1 MQLSEIKN
9 LLETRPN
16 QWAVQQARVQQSKIR
31 FHSDIIL
38 NRTEAGIAYFEFISW
53 VGRLLKQDKFNRFNE
68 LMQFPNPNNELVD
81 AIHSELSKALSS
93 EDRVEKYLFDDDKAK
108 ADWSVYKAQFG
119 KFWNTRGWEAY
130 KKSINSFI
138 IIDMPDEQLGRYPEA
153 SYFLLDIDNVIDAKV
168 DKDNVCH
175 YIIFETDKGK
185 AVYCDEFMR
194 LFDADDNLISEVE
207 HELGECPARNFWTST
222 INSKSNI
229 NKQGSISGELSEL
242 NWLLFE
248 RVNKKYADMGNAYP
262 IIYEYESDEDDSD
275 DDKPTSQEGDTKNQ
289 GADLVG
295 AGSHKELPMPTN
307 KDEHDPMS
315 KPIHTEKVDVA
326 GLDYNTR
333 EEERLK
339 KNIFNASVGFGG
351 ESTNDTA
358 KNEKQIQSGFESR
371 ESTLVNIAANF
382 ASAESW
388 ANGMVCRIRYEDSY
402 ISNFIYGGSK
412 FFLRSE
418 ADISEQLKTT
428 ESDVIKESL
437 NEQMIE
443 MRFKKDDNQKL
454 RAKILIDIDPFA
466 YRSNTEIISLFEKG
480 LISNEDFQLKNKMF
494 TFVKR
499 FERENLP
506 ITEFEAD
513 KPYNARIENIIK
525 IIKSYVDTSKQIE
538 EPQD

>member
-1 MQLSEIKN
+1 
-9 LLETRPN
+9 
-16 QWAVQQARVQQSKIR
+16 
-31 FHSDIIL
+31 
-38 NRTEAGIAYFEFISW
+38 
-53 VGRLLKQDKFNRFNE
+53 
-68 LMQFPNPNNELVD
+68 
-81 AIHSELSKALSS
+81 
-93 EDRVEKYLFDDDKAK
+93 
-108 ADWSVYKAQFG
+108 
-119 KFWNTRGWEAY
+119 
-130 KKSINSFI
+130 
-138 IIDMPDEQLGRYPEA
+138 
-153 SYFLLDIDNVIDAKV
+153 
-168 DKDNVCH
+168 
-175 YIIFETDKGK
+175 
-185 AVYCDEFMR
+185 
-194 LFDADDNLISEVE
+194 
-207 HELGECPARNFWTST
+207 
-222 INSKSNI
+222 
-229 NKQGSISGELSEL
+229 
-242 NWLLFE
+242 
-248 RVNKKYADMGNAYP
+248 
-262 IIYEYESDEDDSD
+262 
-275 DDKPTSQEGDTKNQ
+275 
-289 GADLVG
+289 
-295 AGSHKELPMPTN
+295 
-307 KDEHDPMS
+307 MS

-333 EEERLK
+333 EQERLE
-339 KNIFNASVGFGG
+339 KNIFNSSVGFGG

-371 ESTLVNIAANF
+371 EATLVNIAANF

-388 ANGMVCRIRYEDSY
+388 ANGMVCKIRYEDSY

-437 NEQMIE
+437 NEQMVE

-454 RAKILIDIDPFA
+454 RAKILSDIDPFA
-466 YRSNTEIISLFEKG
+466 YRGNTEIISLFEKG